1 MQACS
6 HSLVDGS
13 FQPSQSPANTNGES
27 SFIPIA
33 YGILPPVTSS
43 KSKPDH
49 FLSIYS
55 ATNFNRA
62 IVSMDGRDYNRNRS
76 PAPALDRSEP
86 TYAIRNCNATSIVT
100 EPHRVL
106 SPTSIGNCS
115 GRRQEQLTGKPISTS
130 RSVINAVA

>member
-1 MQACS
+1 MQTCS

-62 IVSMDGRDYNRNRS
+62 IVSMDGS

>member
-62 IVSMDGRDYNRNRS
+62 IVSMDGSDYNRNRS
-76 PAPALDRSEP
+76 PAPRLIVQSPPMRS
-86 TYAIRNCNATSIVT
+86 AIVT
-100 EPHRVL
+100 QRPSSQNRIESYH
-106 SPTSIGNCS
+106 
-115 GRRQEQLTGKPISTS
+115 QLRSAIAQVGGK
-130 RSVINAVA
+130 NN